1 MAIAR
6 RFSIRKFAKWLLLS
20 RVCRINLKTLLG
32 KTFRPFGNQ
41 QVPGM
46 GVIRGK
52 IQVVKPYTQPPTPT
66 EKLFQQLLSSCHLQC
81 LRWGRQG

>member
-32 KTFRPFGNQ
+32 KTFRPFVNQ

-52 IQVVKPYTQPPTPT
+52 IQVVKPYTPTPNPQPLT
-66 EKLFQQLLSSCHLQC
+66 PHTLSPRKTFSAAPK
-81 LRWGRQG
+81 